1 MFSTPSVPGSWL
13 GLLRLQVQ
21 GSVVTLQPRRSPGDK
36 APSLVLDL
44 KTGRVTQ
51 QQGGTRV
58 PDTAPLV
65 HGVVGVMVL
74 GSGAVLALVTSVP
87 DAVFHVEEIQLIT
100 HEAVKSNTG
109 DLK

>member
-21 GSVVTLQPRRSPGDK
+21 GSVVTLQPWRSPGDK

-44 KTGRVTQ
+44 KTGR
-51 QQGGTRV
+51 
-58 PDTAPLV
+58 
-65 HGVVGVMVL
+65 
-74 GSGAVLALVTSVP
+74 VTSVP